1 MKLFLSLLYDCALF
15 ALMLALFPK
24 LLWQSL
30 VLGKYR
36 KSFLSRVSGKGPRP
50 GTKGLVIWLHAV
62 SVGEVK
68 ALSTLTPHI
77 RKACPDAFI
86 LVSTVTE
93 TGQKEAKRLLAQ
105 ADAFCYLPLDFS
117 WIVRRFV
124 KRLKPD
130 LLVLVEGDFWLNLL
144 KQVKKEGGS
153 VVLVNGKISEKSLK
167 RYLFM
172 KAFSQELFQRID
184 TFCVQSEEYLKRF
197 LKLGIA
203 PEKLTVIGNLKYD
216 IPAPEPSESEVEA
229 WRAKLGIQ
237 PSDLVLT
244 VGSTHEREEEL
255 LLKALKPLW
264 NKYENLKLLLV
275 PRHPERFR
283 KVEKTIEEEGA
294 QFTCYSKLRNRSKS
308 EKIILIDE
316 MGVLPQCYRISNLS
330 IVGGSFVEGIGGHD
344 IFEPAKMGIP
354 VIFGPYMHKQ
364 VELSQNLTQSGVGRQ
379 ISIDELHEVLE
390 NYLSHPSSMK
400 EDGEKGKRFAQKV
413 MGSAFRTW
421 KEIERY
427 TTSS

>member
-1 MKLFLSLLYDCALF
+1 MKFLLSLIYNCALF
-15 ALMLALFPK
+15 VLMLVFFPR
-24 LLWQSL
+24 LLWQR
-30 VLGKYR
+30 VVHGKYR
-36 KSFLSRVSGKGPRP
+36 KSFLSRIQGKGPRP
-50 GTKGLVIWLHAV
+50 ESKGPVIWLHAV

-68 ALSTLTPHI
+68 ALSTLTSHI
-77 RKACPDAFI
+77 RKASPDAFI

-93 TGQKEAKRLLAQ
+93 TGQSEAKRLIKEAN
-105 ADAFCYLPLDFS
+105 AFCYLPLDFP

-124 KRLKPD
+124 QRLQPD
-130 LLVLVEGDFWLNLL
+130 LLVLIEGDFWLNLL
-144 KQVKKEGGS
+144 KEVKKSEGS
-153 VVLVNGKISEKSLK
+153 VVLVNGKISERSLK

-172 KAFSQELFQRID
+172 KSFGQELFQRID
-184 TFCVQSEEYLKRF
+184 AFCVQSEEYLKRF

-216 IPAPEPSESEVEA
+216 IPAPEPTDAEIAKWKE
-229 WRAKLGIQ
+229 KLGVQ

-255 LLKALKPLW
+255 LLRALKPLW

-283 KVEKTIEEEGA
+283 KVEKMIEDEGA
-294 QFTCYSKLRNRSKS
+294 QFTCYSNLAERKGD

-316 MGVLPQCYRISNLS
+316 MGVLPKCYRISDLS

-354 VIFGPYMHKQ
+354 VLFGPHMHKQ
-364 VELSQNLTQSGVGRQ
+364 VELTQNLTQSGVGKQ
-379 ISIDELHEVLE
+379 IPIDELADVLE
-390 NYLSHPSSMK
+390 KYLSNPPSMK

-413 MGSAFRTW
+413 MGCAFRTW

-427 TTSS
+427 ATSS